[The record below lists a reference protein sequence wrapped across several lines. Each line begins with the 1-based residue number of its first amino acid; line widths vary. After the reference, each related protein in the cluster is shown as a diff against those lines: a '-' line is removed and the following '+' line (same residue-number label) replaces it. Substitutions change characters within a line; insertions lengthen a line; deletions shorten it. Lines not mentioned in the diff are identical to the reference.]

1 MNSQLARK
9 AARETNESAR
19 KTGLRFL
26 CMCACRLS
34 GAALAGYRSLRHPVR
49 AASLTSGN
57 GRGVRDYARRGR
69 LDLRLGGRR
78 QNVASNM
85 AKTVT
90 TSRRSANIRKVSMA
104 RLPE

>member
-1 MNSQLARK
+1 
-9 AARETNESAR
+9 
-19 KTGLRFL
+19 
-26 CMCACRLS
+26 
-34 GAALAGYRSLRHPVR
+34 ALAGYRSLRHPVR

-90 TSRRSANIRKVSMA
+90 TSRRPANIRKVSMA
-104 RLPE
+104 RLPECMLSKVPRGPMGPRPMPVFPRQAIAAVN